1 MPANV
6 ASTCTR
12 RAWEAPSN
20 VVSKREPRDG
30 ISVRIYRDVGSD
42 AGEPKIGGFSQEH
55 ILYRVFTCSPDDV
68 ET

>member
-6 ASTCTR
+6 ASTCTG
-12 RAWEAPSN
+12 RAWEALSN
-20 VVSKREPRDG
+20 FVPQRESRDG
-30 ISVRIYRDVGSD
+30 ISVRIYLDVGFD
-42 AGEPKIGGFSQEH
+42 AGEPKIGDFSQEQ